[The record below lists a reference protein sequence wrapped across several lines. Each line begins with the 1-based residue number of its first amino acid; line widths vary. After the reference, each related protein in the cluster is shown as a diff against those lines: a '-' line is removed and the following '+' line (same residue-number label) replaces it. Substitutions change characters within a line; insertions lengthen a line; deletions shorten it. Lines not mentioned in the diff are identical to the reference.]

1 MTRTGPSS
9 LEVASGEVASGD
21 GALALALTLQLLGI
35 PADAADLL
43 HKSGKRAF
51 DERDMLIAAKPFPVK
66 VAAFNSSIERLPTTP
81 MPALAALKN
90 GGWLIVGKVADDRI
104 LVQAPHAPT
113 PEVLTTAAFAE
124 RWTGRLILMSRRA
137 PLGDPHRRFGIGW
150 FVGAIQK
157 YRRPLGEV
165 LVASFFLQLFALLT
179 PLFFQVIID
188 KVFVHRGLST
198 LEVLAIG
205 LGAMSVFE
213 VVLGGL
219 RTYLFAHTSN
229 RIDVELG
236 ARLFRHLFALP
247 MAYFQSRRVGD
258 TVARVREL
266 DNIRQFITSSALSL
280 ALDLFFALIF
290 IAVLFIYS
298 PTLTVIVLIAMP
310 LYVILSIT
318 VTPLF
323 RRLLNERFRRGAE
336 NQAFLVESVSG
347 VETIKSM
354 ALEPTMQLRWEEQ
367 IAGFLSAS
375 FRVTRLGTAVTQ
387 TAGLINKLTTV
398 FILFFGA
405 RLVIENALTVGE
417 LVAFNMISAQ
427 LAAPVL
433 RLAQLWQDFQQARL
447 SVDRLGDILNTTP
460 EPGERG
466 QASLPP
472 IIGAVRLDRV
482 SFRYKVDGKPVLRDV
497 SLDVPAGQILGIV
510 GPSGSGKS
518 TLAKLIQR
526 FYVPETGRVSVDGID
541 LALADPSW
549 LRRQIGVVLQENV
562 LFNRT
567 IRENIALSDP
577 GMAIEQ
583 VIEAAKLAGAHE
595 FILELAEGYGTIVGE
610 RGASLSGGQR
620 QRIAIARALATN
632 PRILIFDEATSALDY
647 ESEAAIHENMRL
659 ICEDRTVIL
668 IAHRL
673 STLRDA
679 HRIVTIEEGRV
690 VEDGTHE
697 TLLRANGRYAR
708 LWALQSGRR
717 MMPVA
722 VGA

>member
-1 MTRTGPSS
+1 MTQTTPSS
-9 LEVASGEVASGD
+9 VDE

-43 HKSGKRAF
+43 HQSGKRAF
-51 DERDMLIAAKPFPVK
+51 GERDMLIAAKRFPVK
-66 VAAFNSSIERLPTTP
+66 IAAITSRVDRLATTP
-81 MPALAALKN
+81 MPALAAMDD
-90 GGWLIVGKVADDRI
+90 GGWLIVGKVSDGKL
-104 LVQAPHAPT
+104 LVQAPRAPT
-113 PEVLTTAAFAE
+113 PDVLTADVFAE
-124 RWTGRLILMSRRA
+124 RWTGRLILMTRRA

-150 FVGAIQK
+150 FVSAIQK

-188 KVFVHRGLST
+188 KVFVHRGIST
-198 LEVLAIG
+198 LEVLALG
-205 LGAMSVFE
+205 LGVMSVFE
-213 VVLGGL
+213 IVLGGL
-219 RTYLFAHTSN
+219 RTYIFAHTSN

-290 IAVLFIYS
+290 LAVLFLYS
-298 PTLTVIVLIAMP
+298 PTLTLIVLIAMP
-310 LYVILSIT
+310 LYVVLSLT

-405 RLVIENALTVGE
+405 RLVVDNALTVGE

-472 IIGAVRLDRV
+472 IVGAVRLERIG
-482 SFRYKVDGKPVLRDV
+482 FRYRVDGKPVLRDV
-497 SLDVPAGQILGIV
+497 SLDIPAGQILGIV

-583 VIEAAKLAGAHE
+583 VIDAARLAGAHE
-595 FILELAEGYGTIVGE
+595 FILELAEGYGTMVGE

-647 ESEAAIHENMRL
+647 ESEAAIHANMRR
-659 ICEDRTVIL
+659 ICADRTVIL

-679 HRIVTIEEGRV
+679 HRIVTIEEGRL

-697 TLLRANGRYAR
+697 TLLRAGGRYAR
-708 LWALQSGRR
+708 LWALQSGRGAV
-717 MMPVA
+717 PVA